1 MNQSIPP
8 ARVRVTASR
17 QRPRA
22 PRRRSVRDEIDEQSP
37 LGATYVDSLIRAQRR
52 LALRTLGL
60 GAAALGALP
69 LLFAI
74 IPATRE
80 LTIAGVLFPWLVLG
94 IAIYPAA
101 IITARAYTRAAERI
115 ERQFTRVV
123 NDR

>member
-1 MNQSIPP
+1 MTQPSP
-8 ARVRVTASR
+8 APRVRVTATR
-17 QRPRA
+17 RRPRA

-60 GAAALGALP
+60 GASALSALP
-69 LLFAI
+69 LLFLI

-80 LTIAGVLFPWLVLG
+80 LSIGGVLFPWLVLG